1 MVLIFLLAT
10 SAILQFGAAYV
21 AFRLTR
27 LTSARKALVAIAI
40 AMSLMAIPRLIT
52 LSRIILNSP
61 DVIPDLT
68 IEVVVFAISALMVVA
83 LIEIGPHIQP
93 SNLATLALQDS
104 EQKFRKLSEAA
115 FEGVVVSENGKF
127 VEVSPQYAKLFG
139 YRTKELLGRSASDL
153 MAPEIRDESLG
164 KLLSGYDQA
173 YESVGMRK
181 DGTTFPL
188 EVCGKN
194 FRSQGREFRVAAV
207 RDITERK
214 RAEEALKESEQKFRT
229 LAEQSPNMIFI
240 NKMGVVVY
248 ANKKCEE
255 LMGYKKEELYS
266 PVFDFMTLIAPES
279 TDLVQANFNQH
290 MQGEDVPPYEYA
302 LITKEG
308 KRVEVLITTKLIYYE
323 DGNAIL
329 GIVTDITERKQMEEA
344 LRESESRYRSLFEES
359 AISLWEED
367 WSQVKNYFD
376 EMRASGVTDFRAHF
390 DEHPQA
396 ITDCMDRIKLLDVNK
411 ATMELHDTKD
421 KQELLASLSQVLPK
435 QALDAFKDELI
446 AVAEG
451 CNDFKYETV
460 HKTLAGD
467 NKRVLLHLHIP
478 PGYEESL
485 AKVYVSMLDISELKQ
500 AMGEI
505 ERLKE
510 FTEGILQS
518 MSEGVVV
525 DDSQGYFRFVNQAA
539 AKLLGYEPEELVGQ
553 HWTNSIPSDQH
564 NIIHAANE
572 RRGRGEAD
580 RYEIEL
586 KRKNGTRFPVL
597 ISGSP
602 RFVEGELRGT
612 MAVFTDVTTRKQRE
626 REQGAIVAVATALRL
641 ASRREDMLPII
652 LDQLLNL
659 LDAEAAALVM
669 RDPDTGE
676 SIAELGRGIWADWTG
691 ERLPPGKGVSGHVIE
706 SGEFYSTNDVHRDS
720 LFARHDLLGDVVAL
734 ICAPLIAYEETIGAL
749 LVGRRQG
756 FEEGEI
762 QILSAIADMAANAL
776 YRTNLMETLERR
788 VLKRTRELEEANERL
803 MELDQLKSDFVSNVS
818 HELRTPITNIMLYLN
833 LLDRQTK
840 REEHS
845 RYMQILRAESTRLA
859 NLIEDLLTLSR
870 LEQGRITL
878 DLEPHV
884 LDALI
889 AETLTAHQA
898 RAKDKS
904 IGLHHEPNPEV
915 PPVFISRDQMVQ
927 VFTNMVSNAIAYTHN
942 GGQVTMSSDLTE
954 VEGEQHVIIRIHNDA
969 PAIPPEDLPHI
980 FERFYRGKVGRE
992 SGESGTG
999 LGLSICKEIVE
1010 IHRGRIEVT
1019 SNEIEG
1025 TTFTICLPVTHP
1037 QA

>member
-1 MVLIFLLAT
+1 MVLMFLLAT
-10 SAILQFGAAYV
+10 SALLQFGAAYV

-27 LTSARKALVAIAI
+27 LTSARKALVAIAV
-40 AMSLMAIPRLIT
+40 AMSLMAIPRMIT
-52 LSRIILNSP
+52 LSRIILKSP
-61 DVIPDLT
+61 NVMPDLT

-83 LIEIGPHIQP
+83 LIEIGPYIQP
-93 SNLATLALQDS
+93 SNLATLALQES
-104 EQKFRKLSEAA
+104 EKKFRRLSEAA
-115 FEGVVVSENGKF
+115 FEGIAVTEKGVF
-127 VEVSPQYAKLFG
+127 VEVSPQFAKLFG
-139 YRTKELLGRSASDL
+139 YRSKELIEMRASDL
-153 MAPEIRDESLG
+153 MAPEIRDESMG
-164 KLLSGYDQA
+164 RLLSGYDQA

-194 FRSQGREFRVAAV
+194 FRFQGRELRVTAA

-214 RAEEALKESEQKFRT
+214 RTEEALKESEQKFRT

-240 NKMGVVVY
+240 NKMDGVVY
-248 ANKKCEE
+248 ANEKCSE
-255 LMGYKKEELYS
+255 LLGYKKEEFYS
-266 PVFDFMTLIAPES
+266 PDFDFMTLIAPES
-279 TDLVQANFNQH
+279 KDVIQANFTQH
-290 MQGEDVPPYEYA
+290 MQGKDIPPYEYS

-308 KRVEVLITTKLIYYE
+308 KRVEGLITTKLIQYE
-323 DGNAIL
+323 DEDAIL
-329 GIVTDITERKQMEEA
+329 GIVTDITQRKQMEEA

-367 WSQVKNYFD
+367 WSQVQGYFD
-376 EMRASGVTDFRAHF
+376 EVRASGITDFRIYSE
-390 DEHPQA
+390 EHPQA
-396 ITDCMDRIKLLDVNK
+396 ITDCIDRIKLIDINK
-411 ATMELHDTKD
+411 ATMELHDARD
-421 KQELLASLSQVLPK
+421 KQELLTSLSRVLPEE
-435 QALDAFKDELI
+435 ALDVFREELI

-451 CNDFKYETV
+451 RTYFSCETV
-460 HKTLAGD
+460 HQTLTGE
-467 NKRVLLHLHIP
+467 KKHILLHLHIP

-485 AKVYVSMLDISELKQ
+485 ARVFISMLDISERKQ
-500 AMGEI
+500 AVDEI
-505 ERLKE
+505 KHLKE

-539 AKLLGYEPEELVGQ
+539 ALLLGYESEELLGQ
-553 HWTNSIPSDQH
+553 HWTNFIPSDQH
-564 NIIHAANE
+564 GIIHSANE
-572 RRGRGEAD
+572 RRRQGEAD

-586 KRKNGTRFPVL
+586 KRKNDTRFPVL

-602 RFVEGELRGT
+602 RFVEDEWRGT

-626 REQGAIVAVATALRL
+626 REQGAIVAVATALRS

-676 SIAELGRGIWADWTG
+676 TIAELGRGVWADWTG
-691 ERLPPGKGVSGHVIE
+691 ERLPPGEGVSGHVIE
-706 SGEFYSTNDVHRDS
+706 SGEFYSANDVHHDP
-720 LFARHDLLGDVVAL
+720 LFARHDLLGDVDAL
-734 ICAPLIAYEETIGAL
+734 ISAPLIAYEETIGAL

-756 FEEGEI
+756 FDDGEI
-762 QILSAIADMAANAL
+762 HILTAIADMAANAL

-833 LLDRQTK
+833 LIDRQTK
-840 REEHS
+840 REEYP

-859 NLIEDLLTLSR
+859 HLIEDLLTLSR
-870 LEQGRITL
+870 LEQGRVTL
-878 DLEPHV
+878 SLEPHV

-889 AETLTAHQA
+889 AETLTAHQV

-904 IGLHHEPNPEV
+904 ISLHHEPNPEV

-927 VFTNMVSNAIAYTHN
+927 VFTNLVSNAIAYTYS
-942 GGQVTMSSDLTE
+942 GGHVTMSSDLTE
-954 VEGEQHVIIRIHNDA
+954 VEGDPHVIVRIHNDA
-969 PAIPPEDLPHI
+969 PAIPPEDIPQI

-992 SGESGTG
+992 SNEPGTG

-1010 IHRGRIEVT
+1010 IHHGWIEVT
-1019 SNEIEG
+1019 SNEVQG
-1025 TTFTICLPVTHP
+1025 TTFTICMPVTQP

>member
-10 SAILQFGAAYV
+10 SALLQFGAAYV

-27 LTSARKALVAIAI
+27 LTSARKALVAIAV
-40 AMSLMAIPRLIT
+40 AMSLMAIPRLFT

-93 SNLATLALQDS
+93 SNLATLALQES
-104 EQKFRKLSEAA
+104 EKKFRRLSEAA
-115 FEGVVVSENGKF
+115 FEGIVVTENGKF

-139 YRTKELLGRSASDL
+139 YRRKELLGMRASDL
-153 MAPEIRDESLG
+153 MAPEIRDESMG
-164 KLLSGYDQA
+164 RLLSGYDQA

-194 FRSQGREFRVAAV
+194 FRFQGRELRVAAV
-207 RDITERK
+207 R
-214 RAEEALKESEQKFRT
+214 
-229 LAEQSPNMIFI
+229 
-240 NKMGVVVY
+240 
-248 ANKKCEE
+248 
-255 LMGYKKEELYS
+255 
-266 PVFDFMTLIAPES
+266 
-279 TDLVQANFNQH
+279 
-290 MQGEDVPPYEYA
+290 
-302 LITKEG
+302 
-308 KRVEVLITTKLIYYE
+308 
-323 DGNAIL
+323 
-329 GIVTDITERKQMEEA
+329 DITERKQMEEA
-344 LRESESRYRSLFEES
+344 LRESESRYRSLFEDS

-367 WSQVKNYFD
+367 WSQVKGYFD
-376 EMRASGVTDFRAHF
+376 EVHASGVTDFRVYF
-390 DEHPQA
+390 DEQPQA
-396 ITDCMDRIKLLDVNK
+396 ITDCIDRIKLLDVNK

-421 KQELLASLSQVLPK
+421 KQDLLVGLGRILPEE
-435 QALDAFKDELI
+435 AVEAFREELI

-451 CNDFKYETV
+451 GNYFTCETV
-460 HKTLAGD
+460 HQTLAGE
-467 NKRVLLHLHIP
+467 KKHILLHLHIP

-485 AKVYVSMLDISELKQ
+485 AKISISMLDISERKQ

-525 DDSQGYFRFVNQAA
+525 DDSQGHFRFVNQAA
-539 AKLLGYEPEELVGQ
+539 AILLGYEPEELQGQ
-553 HWTNSIPSDQH
+553 HWTNFIPSDQH
-564 NIIHAANE
+564 AIIHAANE
-572 RRGRGEAD
+572 RRRQGEAD

-586 KRKNGTRFPVL
+586 KRKDGTRFPAF

-602 RFVEGELRGT
+602 RLVGDELRGT

-626 REQGAIVAVATALRL
+626 REQGAIVAVATALRS

-669 RDPDTGE
+669 RDPDTSE
-676 SIAELGRGIWADWTG
+676 AIAELGRGIWANWTG
-691 ERLPPGKGVSGHVIE
+691 ECLPPGKGVSGHVIE
-706 SGEFYSTNDVHRDS
+706 SGEFYSTNDVHRDP
-720 LFARHDLLGDVVAL
+720 LFVRHDLLGDVDAL

-756 FEEGEI
+756 FDEGEI
-762 QILSAIADMAANAL
+762 HILTAIADMAANAL

-833 LLDRQTK
+833 LMDRQTK

-859 NLIEDLLTLSR
+859 HLIEDLLTLSR
-870 LEQGRITL
+870 LERGHVSL
-878 DLEPHV
+878 SLEPHV

-889 AETLTAHQA
+889 AEILTAHQA
-898 RAKDKS
+898 SAKDKS
-904 IGLHHEPNPEV
+904 ISLHHEPNPEV
-915 PPVFISRDQMVQ
+915 PPVFISRDQMEQ
-927 VFTNMVSNAIAYTHN
+927 VFTNLVSNAIAYTHS
-942 GGQVTMSSDLTE
+942 GGHVTMSSDLTE
-954 VEGEQHVIIRIHNDA
+954 VEGDQHVNIRIHNDA

-992 SGESGTG
+992 SGEPGTG

-1010 IHRGRIEVT
+1010 LHHGWIEVT
-1019 SNEIEG
+1019 SNEVQG
-1025 TTFTICLPVTHP
+1025 TTFTICMPVTHP